1 MEISLI
7 SFMARGKGHLSSDP
21 ELKINPEQK
30 HRLTRKSPAYQPIF
44 LLTLCFFILALK
56 PLSAGPFTLKIIG
69 GFFYPSDQ
77 AFREIYGSGDTSGIE
92 VTLELNKR
100 LDFWARATYFFKRG
114 HLTLTREPTQ
124 VEIIPIGYGIRY
136 KFSLKNLK
144 NVVFFAGAGLDYFVF
159 SEVNVLAEID
169 TGNMGFSCRGGTS
182 LRLFK
187 GMLAELV
194 FNYSRCFIQPAEY
207 RVNIGGWQIMLGLG
221 YNF

>member
-1 MEISLI
+1 MKIFFI
-7 SFMARGKGHLSSDP
+7 SFIARQKGKLGIDQKLKTGP
-21 ELKINPEQK
+21 ERKIK
-30 HRLTRKSPAYQPIF
+30 MTRKSHTYQLTF
-44 LLTLCFFILALK
+44 LLTFCFLTLSIK

-77 AFREIYGSGDTSGIE
+77 AFREIYGSGDSSGIE
-92 VTLELNKR
+92 LTLELNKR

-144 NVVFFAGAGLDYFVF
+144 TVIFYAGVGLDYFVF

-169 TGNMGFSCRGGTS
+169 TGNMGFSGRGGIS

-187 GMLAELV
+187 GILAEL
-194 FNYSRCFIQPAEY
+194 FLNYSRCFIQPAEY